1 MDCFYVHHEYQGKGV
16 GKALILCILK
26 KARQNEM
33 KKLRVDASITAKPF
47 FKKYG
52 FKVVKK
58 NIIKRDNQL
67 LINYLMT
74 FN

>member
-1 MDCFYVHHEYQGKGV
+1 M
-16 GKALILCILK
+16 ILCILK